1 LRWRAATA
9 TVALRTVAAG
19 DRRRGDHLT
28 RNARGFTLIE
38 LLIVVVII
46 GILAAFAVA
55 DIAHTK
61 EKAYLSQMKADLHNL
76 LTAEEAFYFDS
87 SSYSASFVSL
97 NRYTPTMGITVV
109 VNEATPKGWSATA
122 SHLQTAKKC
131 YVFNGVAS
139 PIGSATVEG
148 LITCS

>member
-1 LRWRAATA
+1 MHHY
-9 TVALRTVAAG
+9 G
-19 DRRRGDHLT
+19 RRRRRRDYLT
-28 RNARGFTLIE
+28 RSTRGFTLIE

-46 GILAAFAVA
+46 GILAAFAIA
-55 DIAHTK
+55 DLAHTK
-61 EKAYLSQMKADLHNL
+61 EKAYLAQMKADLHNL
-76 LTAEEAFYFDS
+76 LTAEESFYFDS

-139 PIGSATVEG
+139 PVGSATVEG
-148 LITCS
+148 LINCS